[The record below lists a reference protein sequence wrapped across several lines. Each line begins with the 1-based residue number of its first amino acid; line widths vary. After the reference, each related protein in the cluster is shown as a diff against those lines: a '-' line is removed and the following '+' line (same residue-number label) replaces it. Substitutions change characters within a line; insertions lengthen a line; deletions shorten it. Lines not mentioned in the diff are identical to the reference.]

1 MDAPPRTLLADDHV
15 LVAEGLHRL
24 LEGSCDVVGTV
35 SDGSRLV
42 DVAIELH
49 PDVIIA
55 DLSMPGLS
63 GLEATSELRARGLD
77 AKVIILTMYTDVR
90 IAKEAIK
97 AGAVGFVSKQAA
109 GQELLAAIESV
120 MEGGIYVS
128 RLVAERLGS
137 LPTADEFVPMT
148 LTARQRQVLQLIA
161 QGYRMREI
169 AGALQLSR
177 RTVETHKYEIM
188 RVLGSRTTAELVRYA
203 TWLGLIET

>member
-42 DVAIELH
+42 DAAIELH

>member
-24 LEGSCDVVGTV
+24 LEDSCDVVGTV
-35 SDGSRLV
+35 SDGSHLV
-42 DVAIELH
+42 DAAIELN

-63 GLEATSELRARGLD
+63 GLEATSELRARGLT

-120 MEGGIYVS
+120 MKGGIYVS
-128 RLVAERLGS
+128 RPVAERLGS
-137 LPTADEFVPMT
+137 LPTADEHVPVA

>member
-42 DVAIELH
+42 DAAIELN

-63 GLEATSELRARGLD
+63 GLEATSELRARGLN

>member
-15 LVAEGLHRL
+15 LVAEGLNRL
-24 LEGSCDVVGTV
+24 LEGWCDVVGTV

-42 DVAIELH
+42 DAAIELK

-55 DLSMPGLS
+55 DLAMPGLS
-63 GLEATSELRARGLD
+63 GLEATTELRARGLT

-90 IAKEAIK
+90 IAKEAIR

-120 MEGGIYVS
+120 MKGGIYVS
-128 RLVAERLGS
+128 RPVADRLDS
-137 LPTADEFVPMT
+137 IPTAEQSPVT

-188 RVLGSRTTAELVRYA
+188 RVLGSRSTAELVRYA